1 MSKESLY
8 DERPLK
14 VQEETR
20 LALRQ
25 SAPAI
30 VIIGIGVLLLAT
42 NIFHF
47 ELINILW
54 PGFIIAPGLMLLW
67 PTHASSPDQQS
78 RLSFLAVPGAMIVTT
93 GVMLFVMNV
102 TDHFEAWAYS
112 WTLLLAS
119 IPAALMYIKRFEP
132 TNSIHESGHRFI
144 RTMIMMFM
152 GLAVL
157 FEVVIFQNFSPLL
170 PLLLI
175 GYGLVMFVKNRRE
188 MRVA

>member
-8 DERPLK
+8 DEMPLK
-14 VQEETR
+14 VQGETR
-20 LALRQ
+20 LALHQ
-25 SAPAI
+25 SAPAF
-30 VIIGIGVLLLAT
+30 VIITIGVLLLTT

-47 ELINILW
+47 ELMNILW

-67 PTHASSPDQQS
+67 PAHASSPERQS

-93 GVMLFVMNV
+93 GVMLFVMNL

-112 WTLLLAS
+112 WPLLLAA
-119 IPAALMYIKRFEP
+119 IPAALMYIKRFDVD
-132 TNSIHESGHRFI
+132 NSIHESGHRFI

-152 GLAVL
+152 GLSVL

-175 GYGLVMFVKNRRE
+175 GYGVVMLVKKRRE
-188 MRVA
+188 VRVA

>member
-8 DERPLK
+8 DEKPLK
-14 VQEETR
+14 IQEETR

-25 SAPAI
+25 SVPAF
-30 VIIGIGVLLLAT
+30 VIIGIGVLLLTT

-47 ELINILW
+47 ELMNILW
-54 PGFIIAPGLMLLW
+54 PGFVIAPGLMFLW
-67 PTHASSPDQQS
+67 PTHASSPDKQS

-93 GVMLFVMNV
+93 GVMLFVMNL
-102 TDHFEAWAYS
+102 TNHFEAWAYS

-119 IPAALMYIKRFEP
+119 IPAALMYIKRFDLD
-132 TNSIHESGHRFI
+132 NSIHESGHRFI

-152 GLAVL
+152 GLSVL

-175 GYGLVMFVKNRRE
+175 GYGIIVLVKNRRK
-188 MRVA
+188 MSVA